1 MRSSFVGSHPVD
13 KLVAVKSP
21 LRNGGPL
28 GWPGERVQ
36 ARKLASFS
44 LLDILPIYR
53 FNMSIV

>member
-1 MRSSFVGSHPVD
+1 MRSSFVGSHLVD

-44 LLDILPIYR
+44 P
-53 FNMSIV
+53 